1 MGIGGEYA
9 AIDGLLPAR
18 VRGWTDL
25 AINGSYRIGTIIGDA
40 ATLVLLDPNVIP
52 HSLGWRLCFALG
64 AVLAFAILLVTGSV
78 RGTARDRALPTYTA
92 EPCSGRSTSRSCS
105 RDPYA
110 RRSRRTSSRMTDSEA
125 TTGTA
130 RSAPGIPRS

>member
-52 HSLGWRLCFALG
+52 PQSGLA
-64 AVLAFAILLVTGSV
+64 AVLRTG
-78 RGTARDRALPTYTA
+78 RGAGLRDPAGDRQCARHSPGQDATDLHRRALLGQIDQPVLLPRPVCQA
-92 EPCSGRSTSRSCS
+92 L
-105 RDPYA
+105 
-110 RRSRRTSSRMTDSEA
+110 
-125 TTGTA
+125 
-130 RSAPGIPRS
+130 APDLIKDD